1 MKTKF
6 FMAILAVAMI
16 FSACNT
22 ENEID
27 NGEKSLTIRVSKV
40 ESRAIQAPTNPGAVH
55 GDNIA
60 TAITTGTIFLIAP
73 NGSVTQRVALNLSG
87 GSNDANGTGQVIN
100 NVPSNTRVFIV
111 GNVPAAANTQLQ
123 AATTWTAIQTVVT
136 AVTDI
141 TGLMYTDAPL
151 ANASGVPNSPL
162 PAGTDLVAE
171 VGISP
176 VYARLELFNV
186 TGGDFVYNTT
196 NATRI
201 TNFNVVGIYVDE
213 YLPNFNY
220 IGGGTGVMNEIN
232 QDRIADPAYSGSW
245 TGLNDVTDGPWAGV
259 GSTTVRPVAAPAS
272 GNVWAYNLAAGAR
285 SRLVIAVRDITY
297 SVTSNYGTDG
307 STATWTAGSNSLND
321 GVIRYLTIG
330 SYNGAG
336 NNPFTRA
343 IVYRIAP
350 GALTFNTNQV
360 HDDPNPITSN
370 LTVTIDLLPWTV
382 NLLTPELR

>member
-22 ENEID
+22 ESELD
-27 NGEKSLTIRVSKV
+27 NGEKTLFVKISNA
-40 ESRAIQAPTNPGAVH
+40 ESRALQLPTAPDVN
-55 GDNIA
+55 NEIA
-60 TAITTGTIFLIAP
+60 TAITSGTIFLIAP
-73 NGSVTQRVALNLSG
+73 SGSVTQRVPLNLG
-87 GSNDANGTGQVIN
+87 NGTGDANGTGQVIN
-100 NVPSNTRVFIV
+100 NVPANTRVFIV

-123 AATTWTAIQTVVT
+123 AAATWTAIQAVVT
-136 AVTDI
+136 DVTTV
-141 TGLMYTDAPL
+141 TGLTYTTAPL
-151 ANASGVPNSPL
+151 ANASAVPNSPL
-162 PAGTDLVAE
+162 PAGSNLEIT

-220 IGGGTGVMNEIN
+220 IGGGTGTLNEIN
-232 QDRIADPAYSGSW
+232 QDLIADPAYTGSW
-245 TGLNDVTDGPWAGV
+245 TGLNDVTGGPWAGI
-259 GSTTVRPVAAPAS
+259 GSVTVPPVAAPAG
-272 GNVWAYNLAAGAR
+272 GNVWAYNLAAGTR
-285 SRLVIAVRDITY
+285 SRLIIAVRDIQY
-297 SVTSNYGTDG
+297 SVTSNYTDV
-307 STATWTAGSNSLND
+307 TPTWTAGGDNFND

-330 SYNGAG
+330 GYTGAG
-336 NNPFTRA
+336 NNPFSRA
-343 IVYRIAP
+343 IVYRIAN
-350 GALTFNTNQV
+350 GGLVFNTNHI
-360 HDDPNPITSN
+360 HDEPNPITSN